1 MDKTE
6 NKEKYSKLKANII
19 ALKEYVAEAY
29 NPLTEQIDHMLT
41 VMNDLLFG
49 IERGQLVMPY
59 KRLFLPTTYNA
70 TDGAFDY
77 DSKLRGMLYQIQDEI
92 YSLRTYIEV
101 QEKTQEKGWF
111 RRRKS
116 RFENVNWLFPNLDCK
131 IGHVQCIMHQD
142 QDMLEIT
149 FPNGYG
155 IDLGYLESEY
165 IITITKNDDWTNIIE
180 EEHIK
185 LRCLIEERL
194 QHFIYK
200 YENLK
205 D

>member
-1 MDKTE
+1 MENIE
-6 NKEKYSKLKANII
+6 NKERYGKLKSDII
-19 ALKEYVAEAY
+19 SLKEYVAEAY

-59 KRLFLPTTYNA
+59 KELFLPTTYNA
-70 TDGAFDY
+70 TDGAFDN
-77 DSKLRGMLYQIQDEI
+77 DVKLRGMLYEIQQDI
-92 YSLRTYIEV
+92 YSLRKYIEV
-101 QEKTQEKGWF
+101 QEKPWYY
-111 RRRKS
+111 RRKK

-131 IGHVQCIMHQD
+131 IGHVQCIMYQD

-149 FPNGYG
+149 FPSGYG
-155 IDLGYLESEY
+155 IDLGYLENEY
-165 IITITKNDDWTNIIE
+165 IITITKNDDWKNIIE

-185 LRCLIEERL
+185 LRCLIEEKL
-194 QHFIYK
+194 QHFVYK